1 MTGSR
6 RLAIVAALLC
16 LSLPA
21 YAEDGY
27 ENHFA
32 SVLLDGKKIGNVHY
46 TVKHDE
52 QGQVEELRTKASL
65 SVLGVK
71 LYDFAQH
78 LKEQWASGELQSM
91 SGDTDDDGTR
101 YAMTLTRTTTAYD
114 ASVNDQPVTLPH
126 DAFPISLWHYA
137 ITEQSLLFSL
147 TDLQLMEVS
156 VTGQK
161 DTIAWGD
168 TELETERFDFA
179 GGWEGSVWFDA
190 DKNFVKARYES
201 NKRQVIVEMDP

>member
-1 MTGSR
+1 MTGLR
-6 RLAIVAALLC
+6 RLAVMAVLLW
-16 LSLPA
+16 LSSPA

-71 LYDFAQH
+71 LYDFSQH

-91 SGDTDDDGTR
+91 SGDTDDDGTK
-101 YAMTLTRTTTAYD
+101 YAMTLTRTPTAYD
-114 ASVNDQPVTLPH
+114 ASVNDEPVTLPYN
-126 DAFPISLWHYA
+126 AFPISLWHYA
-137 ITEQSLLFSL
+137 ITEQSLLFNL
-147 TDLQLMEVS
+147 TDLELMEVT
-156 VTGQK
+156 VTAQT
-161 DTIAWGD
+161 DTIKWGD
-168 TELETERFDFA
+168 KDLETERFDFV
-179 GGWEGSVWFDA
+179 GGWEGSVWFDGNK
-190 DKNFVKARYES
+190 DFVKARYES